1 MEINKILKLSVE
13 AGRIILENG
22 GETYRVEET
31 ILRICHAYDIEVA
44 DSFVTPTGI
53 IVSVTDSEG
62 KIFTLVKRI
71 HSRTVN
77 LDKISKINDLSR
89 KIIPMKLSIDTVAAE
104 IKNINSTKS
113 YDKRILLICSAFGT
127 AFFTLLFDGDI
138 HDAIISFFIGIA
150 IQSLGLALQKIK
162 LNDFFI
168 NVLGGAVTALIALVS
183 VHYKLANHM
192 DKIIIGSIML
202 LVPGISITNAI
213 RDTIAG
219 DLLAGISRAVEAI
232 LIAVAIAVGTGFVLK
247 VWFFI

>member
-1 MEINKILKLSVE
+1 MEINKILKLAAD
-13 AGRIILENG
+13 AGKVVLENG

-31 ILRICHAYDIEVA
+31 ILRVCHAYNITLA

-53 IVSVTDSEG
+53 IISVTDENG

-89 KIIPMKLSIDTVAAE
+89 KIKPMNLSIDHVISE
-104 IKNINSTKS
+104 IDKINNAKE
-113 YDKRILLICSAFGT
+113 YNNKILILSSAIGT
-127 AFFTLLFDGDI
+127 AFFTLLFDGNI
-138 HDAIISFFIGIA
+138 HDAIVSFFIGIT
-150 IQSLGLALQKIK
+150 IKSLSLTLQKVK

-168 NVLGGAVTALIALVS
+168 NVLGGAVTAFIALMS
-183 VHYKLANHM
+183 VHYNLADHI

-202 LVPGISITNAI
+202 LVPGIAITNAI

-219 DLLAGISRAVEAI
+219 DLLAGISRAVEAF
-232 LIAVAIAVGTGFVLK
+232 LIAIAIAVGTGFVLK
-247 VWFFI
+247 IWFFI